1 MLCIPM
7 WKCMI
12 NNDTSTTKRFNRSNQ
27 FSSPQSLP
35 PGQYNSLQHNFGNDR
50 SLSSNDNL
58 PITPDGH
65 SPSVI
70 HLISSDYSN
79 ANPSAHLSNS
89 DVNSNHTTSTTLS
102 NHSNIMLE
110 DNGYVIPDDC
120 VKPPHTGT
128 STTQNNFTKVTH
140 KPTVTLRPDGT
151 GLIQTSK
158 LQAIIPFRNDEYE
171 VTESQTHQSYF
182 DIKKR

>member
-1 MLCIPM
+1 
-7 WKCMI
+7 MI
-12 NNDTSTTKRFNRSNQ
+12 NDDTSTTKRFNRSNQ
-27 FSSPQSLP
+27 FSSPQSSPP
-35 PGQYNSLQHNFGNDR
+35 PGQYNSLQHDYGNDR
-50 SLSSNDNL
+50 NLSSNDNF

-70 HLISSDYSN
+70 YLMPSDHPN
-79 ANPSAHLSNS
+79 ANSSPHLSNS
-89 DVNSNHTTSTTLS
+89 GVNSNHTTSTTLS
-102 NHSNIMLE
+102 NHSNIVLE

-120 VKPPHTGT
+120 VKQSHTGI

-151 GLIQTSK
+151 GLIQTSN
-158 LQAIIPFRNDEYE
+158 LQTIIPFRNDEYE
-171 VTESQTHQSYF
+171 VTKSQTHQLYF